1 MTALTRLILHLESL
15 QHRMLF
21 CANELET
28 YLEQAEAEPLPHPAE
43 LRGAAGQIDSWIEGL
58 RQSEAKP

>member
-21 CANELET
+21 CANELEA
-28 YLEQAEAEPLPHPAE
+28 YLSGTTP
-43 LRGAAGQIDSWIEGL
+43 QIDSWIEELRGAARQIDSWIEEL
-58 RQSEAKP
+58 RQQEAKP